1 MKKYTKIVICL
12 IACMSV
18 LIGCQKEPDKAVDLY
33 EGENVDKIVTKAYN
47 YFNEN
52 VSSAIVEDTSE
63 STGEYGGKS
72 KEIISFENANSD
84 EYIERIE
91 MGDRT
96 TYRDKDGLYQNE
108 ENDSRIR
115 KINVDINSDE
125 YSDYYL
131 NYYDIGSNSIYDDDS
146 ADYYIKGEKEKIV
159 NNDGSIDIVIHAD
172 EELLNKE
179 SKDTYDYELSER
191 NRPEYISEL
200 EDEYSN
206 FLEKDQIIQN
216 ALNNVGA
223 NIEYRYPGTC
233 YVKIH
238 INEIGFIE
246 EMIRYE
252 EKDTYQNFV
261 NGLDNRYSTTNT
273 LKIKNINNNEVKKDD
288 VEKKDDL
295 KSEDKF
301 SKNLTPDETDKI
313 VDGDIIEQYPD
324 VQTLIN
330 KDLYYLL
337 DETTG
342 EIKLIPLKVGYRSW
356 SDTWDIDIY
365 GSITEI
371 NDQELITMLE
381 NLPGF
386 QEALN
391 NNPFDGRIDYYGNG
405 EWGY

>member
-47 YFNEN
+47 YFNKN

-63 STGEYGGKS
+63 STGENADKF
-72 KEIISFENANSD
+72 KEIISFENKNRD
-84 EYIERIE
+84 EYVVRKEN
-91 MGDRT
+91 MNNYA
-96 TYRDKDGLYQNE
+96 TYTDKDGYYIRE
-108 ENDSRIR
+108 DGKDKFRKRISKENHYNTD
-115 KINVDINSDE
+115 
-125 YSDYYL
+125 
-131 NYYDIGSNSIYDDDS
+131 YYDIKSNSFYD
-146 ADYYIKGEKEKIV
+146 ADADNCYTKGKKEKIV
-159 NNDGSIDIVIHAD
+159 NDDGSIDIVIHAD
-172 EELLNKE
+172 DELYNREAKE
-179 SKDTYDYELSER
+179 AYDYELSQEHIQ
-191 NRPEYISEL
+191 EYVSKL
-200 EDEYSN
+200 EAEYRN
-206 FLEKDQIIQN
+206 FLEKDQMIQE
-216 ALNNVGA
+216 ALNELGTG
-223 NIEYRYPGTC
+223 IECIYPGTC

-246 EMIRYE
+246 EMIKYE
-252 EKDTYQNFV
+252 ERDTYLNFV
-261 NGLDNRYSTTNT
+261 NGIDNRYSVKYTI
-273 LKIKNINNNEVKKDD
+273 KITNINNNEVKKDD
-288 VEKKDDL
+288 VEKLDDL
-295 KSEDKF
+295 ESKDKF
-301 SKNLTPDETDKI
+301 TKNLTPEETDKI

-337 DETTG
+337 DENTG
-342 EIKLIPLKVGYRSW
+342 EIRLIPLDVGYRSW
-356 SDTWDIDIY
+356 CDVWDISRDGPI
-365 GSITEI
+365 EI
-371 NDQELITMLE
+371 IEDQELITMLE